1 MEVLVNFNNDI
12 SLKICHFWLKN
23 LVFNYPGIFLL
34 VIMEKVSD
42 TDTEGNLLAQSLWD

>member
-1 MEVLVNFNNDI
+1 MEVLVNLSNGI

-23 LVFNYPGIFLL
+23 LVFNYPGIFLQ

-42 TDTEGNLLAQSLWD
+42 TNTEENLIAQSLWD